1 MGISRDS
8 RHKRSATGA
17 KRAYYRKKRA
27 FEKGRQPANTRI
39 GTKRIHLVRT
49 RGGNQKF
56 RALRLES
63 GNFSWGSEGVSRKT
77 RVIVVAYHPSNNE
90 LVRTNTLTKSAVVQ
104 IDAAP
109 FRQWYEAHYGQP
121 IGRRR
126 QQKTEATEEKK
137 SNSVEKKQAARF
149 AESGKVESAI
159 ERQFES
165 GRLYAVIASRPGQSG
180 RVDGYILEGDEL
192 AFYQRAI
199 RKIFNFPDLD
209 LMAVLD
215 SPDSVV
221 LPAPVRSLPS
231 LRPHPISLSSIQ
243 TYTLQPPSYH
253 TLTST
258 IMPKTTKTRLLL
270 LSDTHTT
277 PPAPP
282 HSSASPYRSPLPN
295 AKILLHAGDITK
307 VGLASEHISML
318 DVLKAHPAEL
328 KIVIAGN
335 HDITLDEEYYTKVG
349 WLRHRT
355 TLESPAAIKALY
367 TSPDALAHGIIY
379 MEEETRTFR
388 LPSTGAKFT
397 VYASPYTPEFCAWA
411 FAYPRSEDRFN
422 PSSSSSPAP
431 AAPISDYPGVDICLT
446 HGPPM
451 GVLDRVVPSG
461 ESVGCEHLF
470 RAVRRAKPAL
480 HVFGHIHEGYG
491 AKRVEWEGTRSQS
504 QSQSQSCSLS
514 DGAGTGPGFETE
526 IKRIE
531 DVPWDREDVM
541 DQRGAYV
548 DLTSDSKRPLR
559 RGEETVFVNASV
571 VTVKY
576 EGLNAPWVVDL
587 DLQID
592 EGEGGGL

>member
-17 KRAYYRKKRA
+17 KRAHYRKKRA

-126 QQKTEATEEKK
+126 QQKTETTEEKK
-137 SNSVEKKQAARF
+137 SNSVQKKQAARF

-180 RVDGYILEGDEL
+180 RVDGYILEGEEL

-199 RKIFNFPDLD
+199 RK
-209 LMAVLD
+209 
-215 SPDSVV
+215 
-221 LPAPVRSLPS
+221 
-231 LRPHPISLSSIQ
+231 
-243 TYTLQPPSYH
+243 T
-253 TLTST
+253 TS
-258 IMPKTTKTRLLL
+258 TRLLL

-277 PPAPP
+277 SPAPP

-295 AKILLHAGDITK
+295 AQILLHAGDITK

-318 DVLKAHPAEL
+318 EVLKSHPAEL

-335 HDITLDEEYYTKVG
+335 HDITLDEEYYAKVVSNSS
-349 WLRHRT
+349 
-355 TLESPAAIKALY
+355 LESPAAIKALY
-367 TSPDALAHGIIY
+367 TNDDALAHGIIY
-379 MEEETRTFR
+379 MEEETRTFT

-422 PSSSSSPAP
+422 PSPDSSAS
-431 AAPISDYPGVDICLT
+431 AATPIPDYPGVDICLT

-451 GVLDRVVPSG
+451 GILDQVVPSG
-461 ESVGCEHLF
+461 DSVGCEHLF
-470 RAVRRAKPAL
+470 RAVRRARPAL

-491 AKRVEWEGTRSQS
+491 ARRVEWEDSHSQS
-504 QSQSQSCSLS
+504 HSQRPLLPS
-514 DGAGTGPGFETE
+514 GAGTGPGFGTG

-531 DVPWDREDVM
+531 DVPWDWEDVM
-541 DQRGAYV
+541 DERGAYV
-548 DLTSDSKRPLR
+548 DLTSDSGRPLR

-587 DLQID
+587 DLEVD
-592 EGEGGGL
+592 EGAEL